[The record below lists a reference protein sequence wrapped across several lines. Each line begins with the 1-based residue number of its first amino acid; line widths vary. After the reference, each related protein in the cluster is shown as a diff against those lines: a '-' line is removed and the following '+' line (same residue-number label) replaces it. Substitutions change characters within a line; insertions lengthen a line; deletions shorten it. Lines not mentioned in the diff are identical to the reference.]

1 MDTTKKL
8 PPENWPEAVIK
19 LTGIMEQV
27 LLEVRANTERL
38 DRVEQ
43 RLERMEED
51 SAGRYVDLRK
61 RIDRV
66 DERIDTLNEQVLD
79 FKRRVRG
86 VEHEVADLRALH
98 N

>member
-1 MDTTKKL
+1 
-8 PPENWPEAVIK
+8 
-19 LTGIMEQV
+19 
-27 LLEVRANTERL
+27 LLEVRANTQRL
-38 DRVEQ
+38 DR
-43 RLERMEED
+43 LEED

-79 FKRRVRG
+79 FKRRVRS
-86 VEHEVADLRALH
+86 VEHEVADLRAPH